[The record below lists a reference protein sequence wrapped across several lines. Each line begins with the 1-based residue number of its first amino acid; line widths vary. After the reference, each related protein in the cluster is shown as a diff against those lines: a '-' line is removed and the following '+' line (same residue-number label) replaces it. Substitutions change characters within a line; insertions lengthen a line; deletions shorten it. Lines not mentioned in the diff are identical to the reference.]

1 MQVQR
6 QQVLMGW
13 RNSPLLAAG
22 LISAG
27 LAIVGV
33 SQPAQ
38 AFSIYQTQAG
48 LGNVRTGTTT
58 VVPTAVDTTR
68 NSFLTEA
75 NSLGVTQQE
84 GFENTAASLFYNG
97 GSGSWKRTPTSNLTI
112 TVTNGGA
119 APTNGSPTNGI
130 VAEST
135 NGTFGSTNNLTQA
148 NTQAFGFNTTAGGS
162 NLLRISPNTNTRTQT
177 SITFSFTTGVR
188 AFGIFLTDYG
198 NTSQTTPTLK
208 AFVNGS
214 STQTGSNFTR
224 YQENGN
230 STYRSVQFFG
240 ITQQSGNPLINSVTF
255 RLNGVTSTDRF
266 GFDDVYSTR
275 AAVPVPPQVLGSALF
290 AGLAFWKKKKRQVST
305 SA

>member
-1 MQVQR
+1 MKVPQPQVP
-6 QQVLMGW
+6 VGW
-13 RNSPLLAAG
+13 PNFLLLVAG
-22 LISAG
+22 MIGCGIATLS
-27 LAIVGV
+27 L

-38 AFSIYQTQAG
+38 AFSIYQNQAG
-48 LGNVRTGTTT
+48 LGNVLTGTTT
-58 VVPTAVDTTR
+58 VVPAGVDTTR
-68 NSFLTEA
+68 NSFLSQA

-84 GFENTAASLFYNG
+84 GFENTAANPFYTG
-97 GSGSWKRTPTSNLTI
+97 GTGSWKRTPTSNLTI
-112 TVTNGGA
+112 TVTNGA
-119 APTNGSPTNGI
+119 AAAATPANGI
-130 VAEST
+130 VAQST
-135 NGTFGSTNNLTQA
+135 SSPN

-177 SITFSFTTGVR
+177 SITFSFTTGVS